1 MSVLQKSVLGVCALV
16 IMGCASAPV
25 QRPADTAPATKPQAS
40 APGATTAEQLL
51 GSYASEGYDK
61 RVQGYDW
68 VGVTVSPAPG
78 QQVRIAVRSR
88 ADKKK
93 PTCTF
98 DAVVRPIS
106 PAVYQTSVEGKNIR
120 FTFARDSVSISTES
134 EADRGLRN
142 YYCSGGGSLADTYRK
157 IRGELDERQV
167 DPRVFQQNLRW
178 NQLSFDVSA
187 TGKGSMQ
194 TLTIQPYGL
203 KADNRKVT
211 HQVDG
216 QVVGAEIAD
225 MNADGYPEVLVY
237 TQSAGSGSYGN
248 VIAYSANRN
257 QSMSQIAFPNIADHA
272 KAGKGYMGH
281 DEFAVVEN
289 TLVQRFRVYQPNDTN
304 AKPTGAM
311 RQIQYK
317 LRNGEASRQFVIDR
331 IVEYPMD

>member
-1 MSVLQKSVLGVCALV
+1 MSFLQKGVMGACALLV
-16 IMGCASAPV
+16 MGCVSAPV
-25 QRPADTAPATKPQAS
+25 QRPADDAPATKPQAV
-40 APGATTAEQLL
+40 APAMTAEQWF
-51 GSYASEGYDK
+51 GSYASDGYDK
-61 RVQGYDW
+61 RAQGYDW
-68 VGVTVSPAPG
+68 VGVTVSPAPE
-78 QQVRIAVRSR
+78 QQLRIAVRSR

-98 DAVVRPIS
+98 DAVARPIS
-106 PAVYQTSVEGKNIR
+106 PTVYQTSVEGKNIR
-120 FTFARDSVSISTES
+120 FTFDRDTVNISTES
-134 EADRGLRN
+134 EADRGLLN

-157 IRGELDERQV
+157 IRGDLDERQV
-167 DPRVFQQNLRW
+167 DPRVFQQMLSW
-178 NQLSFDVSA
+178 NQVSFDVNA

-211 HQVDG
+211 HEVDG
-216 QVVGAEIAD
+216 RVVGAEIAD
-225 MNADGYPEVLVY
+225 MNADGYPELLVY

-257 QSMSQIAFPNIADHA
+257 QSMSQVTFHNIVEHA

-304 AKPTGAM
+304 AKPTGVM

-317 LRNGEASRQFVIDR
+317 LRDGEASRQFVIDR

>member
-1 MSVLQKSVLGVCALV
+1 MSFLQKGVMGACALLV
-16 IMGCASAPV
+16 MGCVSAPV
-25 QRPADTAPATKPQAS
+25 QRPADAAPATKPQAV
-40 APGATTAEQLL
+40 APAMTAEQWF
-51 GSYASEGYDK
+51 GSYASDGYDK
-61 RVQGYDW
+61 RAQGYDW
-68 VGVTVSPAPG
+68 VGVTVSPAPE
-78 QQVRIAVRSR
+78 QQLRIAVRSR

-98 DAVVRPIS
+98 DAVARPIS
-106 PAVYQTSVEGKNIR
+106 PAIYQTSVEGKNIR
-120 FTFARDSVSISTES
+120 FTFDRDTVSISTEA
-134 EADRGLRN
+134 EADRGLLN
-142 YYCSGGGSLADTYRK
+142 YYCSGGGSRADTYRK
-157 IRGELDERQV
+157 IRGDLDERQV
-167 DPRVFQQNLRW
+167 DPRVFQQMLSW

-211 HQVDG
+211 HEVDG
-216 QVVGAEIAD
+216 RVVGAEIAD
-225 MNADGYPEVLVY
+225 MNADGYPELLVY

-257 QSMSQIAFPNIADHA
+257 QSMSQVTFHNIAEHA

-304 AKPTGAM
+304 AKPTGVM

-317 LRNGEASRQFVIDR
+317 LRDGEASRQFVIDR

>member
-1 MSVLQKSVLGVCALV
+1 MSFLQKSLMGACALLV
-16 IMGCASAPV
+16 MGCVSAPA
-25 QRPADTAPATKPQAS
+25 QRPADAAPATKPQAVVP
-40 APGATTAEQLL
+40 AMTAEQWF
-51 GSYASEGYDK
+51 GSYASDGYDK
-61 RVQGYDW
+61 RAQGYDW
-68 VGVTVSPAPG
+68 VGVTVSPAPER
-78 QQVRIAVRSR
+78 QLRIAVRSR

-98 DAVVRPIS
+98 DAVARPIS
-106 PAVYQTSVEGKNIR
+106 PTVYQTSVEGKNIR
-120 FTFARDSVSISTES
+120 FTFDRDTVNISNES
-134 EADRGLRN
+134 EADRGLLN

-157 IRGELDERQV
+157 IRGDLDERQV
-167 DPRVFQQNLRW
+167 DPRVFQQMLSW

-211 HQVDG
+211 HEVDG
-216 QVVGAEIAD
+216 RVVGAEIAD
-225 MNADGYPEVLVY
+225 MNADGYPELLVY
-237 TQSAGSGSYGN
+237 TQAAGSGSYGN

-257 QSMSQIAFPNIADHA
+257 QSMSQVAFPNIAEHA

-304 AKPTGAM
+304 AKPTGVM

-317 LRNGEASRQFVIDR
+317 LRDGEASRQFVIDR

>member
-1 MSVLQKSVLGVCALV
+1 MSFLQKGVMGACALLV
-16 IMGCASAPV
+16 MGCVSAPV
-25 QRPADTAPATKPQAS
+25 QRPADAAPATKPQAV
-40 APGATTAEQLL
+40 APAMTAEQWF
-51 GSYASEGYDK
+51 GSYASDGYDK
-61 RVQGYDW
+61 RAQGYDW
-68 VGVTVSPAPG
+68 VGVTVSPAPE
-78 QQVRIAVRSR
+78 QQLRIAVRSR

-98 DAVVRPIS
+98 DAVARPIS
-106 PAVYQTSVEGKNIR
+106 PTVYQTLVEGKNIR
-120 FTFARDSVSISTES
+120 FTFDRDTVNISTES
-134 EADRGLRN
+134 EADRGLLN

-157 IRGELDERQV
+157 IRGDLDERQV
-167 DPRVFQQNLRW
+167 DPRVFQQMLSW
-178 NQLSFDVSA
+178 NQVSFDVNA

-211 HQVDG
+211 HEVDG
-216 QVVGAEIAD
+216 RVVGAEIAD
-225 MNADGYPEVLVY
+225 MNADGYPELLVY

-248 VIAYSANRN
+248 VIAYSASRN
-257 QSMSQIAFPNIADHA
+257 QSMSQVTFHNIVEHA

-304 AKPTGAM
+304 AKPTGVM

-317 LRNGEASRQFVIDR
+317 LRDGEASRQFVIDR